1 MAETPSA
8 PAPSKIDFN
17 SLSTEQLLAIARGE
31 PAAAVISNPVA
42 PVAPIPKAMPE
53 PVSPMVSVGQGMMD
67 FYGGAKQKYL
77 NLTDPAAAEKYTQQR
92 NEENAI
98 IEKGRGDR
106 GFDFARLGGNI
117 ATPLSLIPM
126 GGAGLLGRTS
136 MGAGAGGLG
145 GYLNFDPKNTT
156 ESNLTN
162 TAVGTVAGGA
172 LGAVL
177 PPVIRFAIQG
187 AHQGAQ
193 SIGNAVG
200 SAWRSFT
207 QAVSPNIVSNINS
220 KVQITLQNSGIDFA
234 KLPDAVKASVLD
246 DAAQQF
252 TLTGKLDPEM
262 LLRKADI
269 EAVGGAGTAT
279 RAQVTRDPY
288 DWTAAQNAQK
298 TEVNIPAVARNEQ
311 TTLTS
316 RFQQQNTNTNKYA
329 QALQDQMAAAN
340 AKKAGTPFEAST
352 QTIEAIRAKD
362 AAAKIAVDDLYK
374 TFRDMGKGDVSVP
387 DTQIAQT
394 LGKIVDEIGVENIP
408 PAVLSRLKEFGFL
421 SGERTKL
428 LTVTEADKLG
438 RLINN
443 NNPGHGTASL
453 VSTQLKRAVDNAI
466 LDIPEIE
473 ASKALMAARGKA
485 KARFADQ
492 EAGLAVERAIADV
505 APDRFFQQN
514 IINGNVRDIN
524 SLKDQLIKTPDG
536 EQAWNSLREHVVKW
550 INEKATI
557 GDGVFN
563 GKRMENAL
571 KELGIN
577 KLNALF
583 SPAEISRINTLLR
596 GSKAMTL
603 EPAFSNPNRSN
614 TTSSMIGAALRFGN
628 RIPGSNVFSAPI
640 SKEVEST
647 IQQELLAKALQS
659 GGLTAGRDAAQAAK
673 REALMKMLMTNR
685 PINPSMIPVA
695 TQEQYKSAR

>member
-8 PAPSKIDFN
+8 TESSKIDFN

-31 PAAAVISNPVA
+31 PAASVVSAPVA

-67 FYGGAKQKYL
+67 VYGGAKQKYL

-106 GFDFARLGGNI
+106 GFDFARLGGNV

-162 TAVGTVAGGA
+162 AAVGTVAGGA

-177 PPVIRFAIQG
+177 PPVLRGVI
-187 AHQGAQ
+187 QGAQ

-200 SAWRSFT
+200 SAWRSFA

-252 TLTGKLDPEM
+252 TLTGKLDPQM

-298 TEVNIPAVARNEQ
+298 TEVNIPAVGRNEQ

-316 RFQQQNTNTNKYA
+316 RYQQQNANTKKYA
-329 QALQDQMAAAN
+329 EALQNQMAAAN
-340 AKKAGTPFEAST
+340 AERAGTAFDAST
-352 QTIEAIRAKD
+352 QTIEAIKSKD
-362 AAAKIAVDDLYK
+362 AAAKVAVDNLYK

-428 LTVTEADKLG
+428 FTVTEADKLG
-438 RLINN
+438 RLIGN
-443 NNPGHGTASL
+443 NNPGHGTVNL
-453 VSTQLKRAVDNAI
+453 VSTRLKRAVDNAI
-466 LDIPEIE
+466 LDIPEIDV
-473 ASKALMAARGKA
+473 SKALMAARGKA

-571 KELGIN
+571 KELGEN

-583 SPAEISRINTLLR
+583 SPAEISQINTLLR
-596 GSKAMTL
+596 GSKAMTT
-603 EPAFSNPNRSN
+603 EPAFAAPNRSN
-614 TTSSMIGAALRFGN
+614 TTPSMIGAALRLSN
-628 RIPGSNVFSAPI
+628 RIPGLNIISAPI
-640 SKEVEST
+640 SKEVESS
-647 IQQELLAKALQS
+647 IQQKLLATALEG

>member
-8 PAPSKIDFN
+8 TEPSKIDFN
-17 SLSTEQLLAIARGE
+17 LLSNEQLLAIARGE
-31 PAAAVISNPVA
+31 PAASVISNPVA

-67 FYGGAKQKYL
+67 VYGGAKQKYL

-162 TAVGTVAGGA
+162 AAVGTVAGGA

-177 PPVIRFAIQG
+177 PPVIRGVIQG

-252 TLTGKLDPEM
+252 TLTGKLDPQM

-298 TEVNIPAVARNEQ
+298 TEVNIPAVGRNEQ

-316 RFQQQNTNTNKYA
+316 RYQQQNANTKKYA
-329 QALQDQMAAAN
+329 EALQNQMAAAN
-340 AKKAGTPFEAST
+340 AERAGTAFDAST
-352 QTIEAIRAKD
+352 QTIEAIKSKD
-362 AAAKIAVDDLYK
+362 AAAKVAVDNLYK

-438 RLINN
+438 RLIGN
-443 NNPGHGTASL
+443 NNPGHGTAGL

-473 ASKALMAARGKA
+473 ASKALMAARSQA

-524 SLKDQLIKTPDG
+524 SLKGQLVKTPDG

-563 GKRMENAL
+563 GKRMENAI
-571 KELGIN
+571 KELGEN

-583 SPAEISRINTLLR
+583 SPAEISQIKTLLR
-596 GSKAMTL
+596 GSKAMTT
-603 EPAFSNPNRSN
+603 EPAFSAPNRSN
-614 TTSSMIGAALRFGN
+614 TTPSMIGAALRFGN
-628 RIPGSNVFSAPI
+628 RIPVSNVISAPI

-673 REALMKMLMTNR
+673 REALIKMLMTNR
-685 PINPSMIPVA
+685 PINPSMIPAA

>member
-8 PAPSKIDFN
+8 PDPSKIDFN

-67 FYGGAKQKYL
+67 VYGGAKQKYL

-126 GGAGLLGRTS
+126 GAAGLLGRTS

-177 PPVIRFAIQG
+177 PPVIRGAIQG
-187 AHQGAQ
+187 AQT
-193 SIGNAVG
+193 IGNYVG
-200 SAWRSFT
+200 SAWRSFA
-207 QAVSPNIVSNINS
+207 QAVSPNIVSNISS

-279 RAQVTRDPY
+279 KAQVTRSPY

-298 TEVNIPAVARNEQ
+298 TEVNIPAIARGEQ
-311 TTLTS
+311 ESLTN

-438 RLINN
+438 RLIGN

-473 ASKALMAARGKA
+473 ASKALMAAREKA

-505 APDRFFQQN
+505 APDKFFQQN

-563 GKRMENAL
+563 GKRMENAI
-571 KELGIN
+571 KELGEN

-583 SPAEISRINTLLR
+583 SPAEISQINTLLR

-603 EPAFSNPNRSN
+603 EPAFAAPNRSN
-614 TTSSMIGAALRFGN
+614 TTPSMIGAALRLSN
-628 RIPGSNVFSAPI
+628 RIPGLNIISAPI
-640 SKEVEST
+640 SKEVESS
-647 IQQELLAKALQS
+647 IQQKLLATALES
-659 GGLTAGRDAAQAAK
+659 GGVTAGRDAAQAAK

>member
-8 PAPSKIDFN
+8 TEPSKIDFN
-17 SLSTEQLLAIARGE
+17 SLSNEQLLAIARGE
-31 PAAAVISNPVA
+31 PAASVISNPVA

-126 GGAGLLGRTS
+126 GGAGLLGRTV

-162 TAVGTVAGGA
+162 AAVGTVAGGA

-177 PPVIRFAIQG
+177 PPVLRGVIQG

-193 SIGNAVG
+193 SIGNYVG
-200 SAWRSFT
+200 SAWRSFA
-207 QAVSPNIVSNINS
+207 QAVSPNIASNINS

-252 TLTGKLDPEM
+252 TLTGKLDPQM

-298 TEVNIPAVARNEQ
+298 TEVNIPAVGRNEQ

-316 RFQQQNTNTNKYA
+316 RYQQQNANTNKYA
-329 QALQDQMAAAN
+329 EALQNQMAAAN
-340 AKKAGTPFEAST
+340 AERAGTAFDAST

-362 AAAKIAVDDLYK
+362 AAAKVAVDDLYK

-438 RLINN
+438 RLIGN
-443 NNPGHGTASL
+443 NNPGHGTAGL

-473 ASKALMAARGKA
+473 ASKALMAARSKA

-492 EAGLAVERAIADV
+492 EAGLAVERSIADV

-524 SLKDQLIKTPDG
+524 SLKSQLVKTPDG

-563 GKRMENAL
+563 GKRMENAI
-571 KELGIN
+571 KELGEN

-583 SPAEISRINTLLR
+583 SPAEISQINTLLR
-596 GSKAMTL
+596 GSKAMTT
-603 EPAFSNPNRSN
+603 EPAFSAPNRSN
-614 TTSSMIGAALRFGN
+614 TTPSMIGAALRFGN

>member
-8 PAPSKIDFN
+8 TEPSKIDFN
-17 SLSTEQLLAIARGE
+17 SLSNEQLLAIARGE
-31 PAAAVISNPVA
+31 PAASVISNPVA

-67 FYGGAKQKYL
+67 VYGGAKQKYL

-126 GGAGLLGRTS
+126 GAAGLGTRTAL
-136 MGAGAGGLG
+136 GAGAGGLG

-162 TAVGTVAGGA
+162 AAVGTVAGGA

-177 PPVIRFAIQG
+177 PPVLRGVIQG

-193 SIGNAVG
+193 SIGNYVG
-200 SAWRSFT
+200 SAWRSFA
-207 QAVSPNIVSNINS
+207 QAVSPNIASNINS

-252 TLTGKLDPEM
+252 TLTGKLDPQM

-298 TEVNIPAVARNEQ
+298 TEVNIPAVGRNEQ

-316 RFQQQNTNTNKYA
+316 RYQQQNANTKKYA
-329 QALQDQMAAAN
+329 EALQNQMAAAN
-340 AKKAGTPFEAST
+340 AERAGTAFDAST
-352 QTIEAIRAKD
+352 QTIEAIKSKD
-362 AAAKIAVDDLYK
+362 AAAKVAVDNLYK

-438 RLINN
+438 RLIGN
-443 NNPGHGTASL
+443 NNPGHGTAGL

-473 ASKALMAARGKA
+473 ASKALMAARSQA

-505 APDRFFQQN
+505 APDKFFQQN

-524 SLKDQLIKTPDG
+524 SLKGQLVKTPDG

-563 GKRMENAL
+563 GKRMENAI
-571 KELGIN
+571 KELGEN

-583 SPAEISRINTLLR
+583 SPAEISQINTLLR
-596 GSKAMTL
+596 GSKAMTT
-603 EPAFSNPNRSN
+603 EPAFSAPNRSN
-614 TTSSMIGAALRFGN
+614 TTPSMIGAALRFGN
-628 RIPGSNVFSAPI
+628 RIPVSNVISAPI

-673 REALMKMLMTNR
+673 REALIKMLMTNR
-685 PINPSMIPVA
+685 PINPSMIPAA